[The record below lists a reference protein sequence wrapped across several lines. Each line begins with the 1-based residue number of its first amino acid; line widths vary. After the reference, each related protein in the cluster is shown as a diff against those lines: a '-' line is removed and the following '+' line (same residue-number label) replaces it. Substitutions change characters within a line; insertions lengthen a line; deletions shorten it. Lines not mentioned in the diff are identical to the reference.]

1 MQFQKINNSQI
12 SLLICSRDNPIAMRR
27 LVDRVKKMDCSYQFE
42 ITVIEETDIPT
53 AIEGVRY
60 IQLPVHN
67 RGIAYARNQAL
78 KYSKGEITI
87 FIDDDCDP
95 TENWMDFLLEPFEN
109 PSVIG
114 VQGGVSDGGNSV
126 EDLTAARETHR

>member
-78 KYSKGEITI
+78 KYSKGVTTSISIIGSSKTGFAF
-87 FIDDDCDP
+87 FIPSQKAIEAGRIRTEEPLILKIDGKKTREDD
-95 TENWMDFLLEPFEN
+95 
-109 PSVIG
+109 S
-114 VQGGVSDGGNSV
+114 
-126 EDLTAARETHR
+126 